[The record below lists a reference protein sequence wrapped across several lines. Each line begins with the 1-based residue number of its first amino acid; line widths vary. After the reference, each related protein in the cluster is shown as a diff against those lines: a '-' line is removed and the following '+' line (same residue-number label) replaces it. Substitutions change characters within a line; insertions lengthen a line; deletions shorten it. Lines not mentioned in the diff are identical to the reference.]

1 MIPRSRQIER
11 EGDKMNEEK
20 KTFKKLVEDLA
31 NLETLNDDS
40 VAEWFSRCD
49 RSYQREGISYKELQ
63 VLLKL
68 ANTITANL
76 IA

>member
-1 MIPRSRQIER
+1 
-11 EGDKMNEEK
+11 MNETK
-20 KTFKKLVEDLA
+20 KSFKKLVEELA
-31 NLETLNDDS
+31 NLETLNDDR
-40 VAEWFSRCD
+40 VAEWFSACD